1 MIKKIPLHWQILI
14 ALPLAVWVGLQ
25 FPQFVPYISWM
36 GIVFLKLLK
45 MIIMPLIIASVVTGI
60 AQLGSS
66 GNLGRI
72 GVRTISLYLIT
83 SLLAII
89 TGLILVNL
97 FKPGKGANLGFHQD
111 VEGLVTSSGSF
122 SEILLNI
129 VPDNVFNAIS
139 QGNVL
144 PVLFFFILFAI
155 FIPKVSE
162 KAGNFIIR
170 FFDSIFQV
178 MMKMTMF
185 IIRFAALGIFG
196 IVAKVVS
203 ETNNPIEVAENLG
216 IYILVVILGLAIHG
230 FFNLPMILKIFKLS
244 PIKHFKAMKV
254 VLLTAFSTSSSNATL
269 PLTITTVEEKCGV
282 SNKIS
287 SFTLPLGATINMD
300 GTALYEAVA
309 AMFIAQ
315 AYGIELSLGHQLI
328 VVFTALLAS
337 IGAAGIPMAGL
348 IMLSVVLSA
357 VGLPLEGVGLILAV
371 DRILDMFRT
380 SINVWSDS
388 CISVCVARMEGE
400 QLNISP
406 N

>member
-97 FKPGKGANLGFHQD
+97 FKPGQGANLGFHQD
-111 VEGLVTSSGSF
+111 VEGLVTSSGTF

-129 VPDNVFNAIS
+129 VPDNVLNAIS

-203 ETNNPIEVAENLG
+203 ETKNPIEVAENLG
-216 IYILVVILGLAIHG
+216 LYMIVVIMGLAIHG
-230 FFNLPMILKIFKLS
+230 VFTLPMLVKIFQLS
-244 PIKHFKAMKV
+244 PVKHFKAMKV